1 MYKIEKEGRVVK
13 IEFPADWSDDY
24 IEVCIQKIKEA
35 AFEDAWR
42 EAKRIN
48 TARSEEN

>member
-24 IEVCIQKIKEA
+24 IEVSIQKIKEA
-35 AFEDAWR
+35 VFEDAWR
-42 EAKRIN
+42 EARRVN
-48 TARSEEN
+48 SASSEED